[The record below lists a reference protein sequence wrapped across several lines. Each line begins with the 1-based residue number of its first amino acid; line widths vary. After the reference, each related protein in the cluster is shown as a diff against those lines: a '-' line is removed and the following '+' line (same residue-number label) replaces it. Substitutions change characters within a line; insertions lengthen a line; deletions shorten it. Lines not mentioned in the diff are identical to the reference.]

1 MKSILVV
8 GNWKMNLLRG
18 EALELVTELQRLDAV
33 ATEHIDVVICPPY
46 TALSA
51 LADRGLHGIKL
62 GAQNCHVN
70 ERGAFTGE
78 VSAEMLCD
86 VGCTYVI
93 IGHCERRRDYHET
106 DAEIGRKAHHAL
118 QAGLRPIICVGE
130 QREERQSGKT
140 HEVLY
145 RQIDDIVE
153 AAGTD
158 VVSKS
163 VIAYE
168 PVWAIGTGLAATAEQ
183 AQDVHASIRARLMQ
197 HAVSGTVPILYG
209 GSVTSANAAELFG
222 CQDVDG
228 ALVGGASL
236 KAQEFA
242 QIVHEARR
250 SRP

>member
-1 MKSILVV
+1 MRSTLVV
-8 GNWKMNLLRG
+8 GNWKMNLLRS
-18 EALELVTELQRLDAV
+18 EALELVTALEGLDAV
-33 ATEHIDVVICPPY
+33 ASDHVDVVICPPY
-46 TALSA
+46 TALSS

-62 GAQNCHVN
+62 GAQNCHVS

-78 VSAEMLCD
+78 VSAEMLRD
-86 VGCTYVI
+86 IRCTYVI
-93 IGHCERRRDYHET
+93 IGHSERRRDHHET

-118 QAGLRPIICVGE
+118 QVGLIPIICVGE
-130 QREERQSGKT
+130 QLEDRQSGKT

-145 RQIDDIVE
+145 RQIDEIVKT
-153 AAGTD
+153 AGAD

-183 AQDVHASIRARLMQ
+183 AQDVHASIRARLKQ

-209 GSVTSANAAELFG
+209 GSVTAANAAGLFA
-222 CQDVDG
+222 CRDVDG

-242 QIVHEARR
+242 QIVHAARQ